1 MAFINRFGLVLS
13 VLLLFALGSI
23 IIGVGFGSIDINLVV
38 VYINDPQHKLII
50 PQIGILLWIIGLLI
64 VYTTC
69 VLGQEEKGVA
79 FQNANGEV
87 RVTRKAIEDFIA
99 RVCSQETNIRRV
111 KPRVMIKK
119 KYVRADLV
127 VAITSDIP
135 VTQAISE
142 LQVKIK
148 ESLEAGIGMVSVKS
162 VRIRVE
168 EIFYTGGRLRGVEY
182 TS

>member
-1 MAFINRFGLVLS
+1 MAFINRFGLVLG
-13 VLLLFALGSI
+13 VLLLFTMGSI
-23 IIGVGFGSIDINLVV
+23 GIGVGFGLIDTNLVLT
-38 VYINDPQHKLII
+38 YINDPHHKMVIS
-50 PQIGILLWIIGLLI
+50 QIGILLWIIGLLI

-87 RVTRKAIEDFIA
+87 KVTRKAVEDFIA
-99 RVCSQETNIRRV
+99 RVCSQETNIRRT
-111 KPRVMIKK
+111 KPKVIIKK
-119 KYVRADLV
+119 KYIQANLV

-135 VTQAISE
+135 VAQAISE
-142 LQVKIK
+142 LQIKIK

-162 VRIRVE
+162 VRIRGE
-168 EIFYTGGRLRGVEY
+168 EIFYTGGRLRGAEY